1 MPNWAEQRTI
11 FSKRYESLSDY
22 RQNQLPN
29 DIDKLNDAAKQYVSN
44 GGISQDP
51 NTDGAYNTLTSLTDK
66 INKKKSEFAN
76 LNKDITTTI
85 KEFSQTYDTGN
96 VLAENGQIQQEIIN
110 LQKRLEDSKV
120 DAESANL
127 RDSLLRNRER
137 DVSTRQLY
145 LLDRPVKKSAIPVF
159 WVLSILFTA
168 MGLYIFKQ
176 LLPIPSDL
184 SATASTGILDGVLS
198 FFKDARIWMSLTGA
212 SIIVIIVLAVKV
224 AGVF

>member
-22 RQNQLPN
+22 RQNQLQN
-29 DIDKLNDAAKQYVSN
+29 DIDKLNDAAKQYISN

-51 NTDGAYNTLTSLTDK
+51 NTDGAYNTLLSLSDK
-66 INKKKSEFAN
+66 INKKKAEFVN
-76 LNKDITTTI
+76 LNKDVTTTI
-85 KEFSQTYDTGN
+85 RDFSQTYDTGN
-96 VLAENGQIQQEIIN
+96 LLAENGNLQQEIID

-159 WVLSILFTA
+159 WALSILFAA

-176 LLPIPSDL
+176 IIPIPTTSGVGGT
-184 SATASTGILDGVLS
+184 SIFDGVLA
-198 FFKDARIWMSLTGA
+198 FLKDARIWMSLTGA
-212 SIIVIIVLAVKV
+212 SVIVIIVLAIKV

>member
-22 RQNQLPN
+22 RQNQLQN
-29 DIDKLNDAAKQYVSN
+29 DIDKLNDAAKQYISN

-51 NTDGAYNTLTSLTDK
+51 TTDGAYNTLLSLTDK
-66 INKKKSEFAN
+66 INKKKAEFAN
-76 LNKDITTTI
+76 LNKDLTNTI
-85 KEFSQTYDTGN
+85 REFSQTYDSGN
-96 VLAENGQIQQEIIN
+96 LLAENGQIQQEIIS

-168 MGLYIFKQ
+168 IGLYIFKQ
-176 LLPIPSDL
+176 LIPIP
-184 SATASTGILDGVLS
+184 TAAPGTGTSIFDGILS
-198 FFKDARIWMSLTGA
+198 FFKDARVWMSLTGA
-212 SIIVIIVLAVKV
+212 SIIVIIVLAIKV

>member
-22 RQNQLPN
+22 RQNQLQS
-29 DIDKLNDAAKQYVSN
+29 DIDKLNDAAKQYISN

-51 NTDGAYNTLTSLTDK
+51 TTDGAYNTLLSLTDK
-66 INKKKSEFAN
+66 INKKKAEFAN
-76 LNKDITTTI
+76 LNKDLTNTI
-85 KEFSQTYDTGN
+85 REFSQTYDTGN
-96 VLAENGQIQQEIIN
+96 LLAENGQIQQEIIG

-168 MGLYIFKQ
+168 VGLYIFKQ
-176 LLPIPSDL
+176 LIPIPT
-184 SATASTGILDGVLS
+184 TAPGTGTSIFDGVLS
-198 FFKDARIWMSLTGA
+198 FFKDARVWMSLTGA
-212 SIIVIIVLAVKV
+212 SIIVIIVLAIKV